1 MNEIR
6 NYDQIPQPEVDT
18 NLEVFG
24 DSKYIGNAKFIC
36 NKKRLCGSS
45 YGVLIVTYNLIILPT
60 LLYLIVM

>member
-6 NYDQIPQPEVDT
+6 NYDQIPRAEVDT
-18 NLEVFG
+18 NLDIGEN
-24 DSKYIGNAKFIC
+24 SKYFGKAKFIC

-45 YGVLIVTYNLIILPT
+45 YGVLIVTFNLIILPT